1 MLMPATARLS
11 TGAESRRQ
19 ERISTP
25 AHRWPI
31 ANPPEPVS
39 SDPDARPTH
48 STLDSWLNITGNLQS
63 DGDIQVDGHVKGDIR
78 CARLTVGKGATIVGN
93 IAANEITVRGSIK
106 GIIRATRVT
115 LQNHAHVESEII
127 HKTLIIEE
135 GAWFAG
141 VSRAQDDPMRMT
153 SDEIVRAATEGGGDP
168 IALHYFVRPLLSMPD
183 DDRRDPVEWARELS
197 VAVASHD
204 QEVFAEAV
212 AAIATRGKPGPISE
226 MVEECARIDSE
237 IGGQK
242 SMSLAMHQMYA
253 LGERAWN
260 AKWGPLPGQPGCR
273 LRRER
278 QDHHWRDVIEVA
290 RGAILQRGR
299 PKQPADLI
307 GLEII
312 ERLEQN
318 SGESLDLDGRCPI
331 PRRIRVEFSIP
342 TSAKAIKEAR
352 TLLAAS
358 RIDGRHA
365 AKPGILGR
373 LAEDVSAR

>member
-1 MLMPATARLS
+1 MLMPAIAPLS
-11 TGAESRRQ
+11 TGAESRRH
-19 ERISTP
+19 ERLSTP
-25 AHRWPI
+25 ANRWSI

-39 SDPDARPTH
+39 SDLDARPAH
-48 STLDSWLNITGNLQS
+48 STLDAWMNITGNLQS
-63 DGDIQVDGHVKGDIR
+63 DGDIQIDGHLKGDIR
-78 CARLTVGKGATIVGN
+78 CVRLTVGKGATIIGN

-106 GIIRATRVT
+106 GVIRATRVI
-115 LQNHAHVESEII
+115 LKNHARIEGEII

-141 VSRAQDDPMRMT
+141 VSRAQDDPLRMT
-153 SDEIVRAATEGGGDP
+153 SDEIVRAATEKGGDP
-168 IALHYFVRPLLSMPD
+168 IALHYLVRPLLAMPD
-183 DDRRDPVEWARELS
+183 NDRSDPVAWARDLS

-212 AAIATRGKPGPISE
+212 AAIAARGKPDSISE
-226 MVEECARIDSE
+226 VAEDCARIDAE

-253 LGERAWN
+253 LGEREWN

-278 QDHHWRDVIEVA
+278 QDHHWREVIEVT

-318 SGESLDLDGRCPI
+318 SGESLDLDGHCPI

-365 AKPGILGR
+365 AKPGTLGR